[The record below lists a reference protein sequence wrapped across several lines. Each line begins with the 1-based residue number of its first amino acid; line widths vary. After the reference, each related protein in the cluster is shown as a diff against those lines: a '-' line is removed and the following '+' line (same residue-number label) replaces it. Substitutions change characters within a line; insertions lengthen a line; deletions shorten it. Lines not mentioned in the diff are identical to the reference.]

1 MTISV
6 GTLLFWGG
14 VAGAAVFTL
23 AGIIAFAV
31 LRRKGKALLRAIEEE
46 YQ

>member
-1 MTISV
+1 MTVST

-14 VAGAAVFTL
+14 IAGAAVFSL
-23 AGIIAFAV
+23 AGIIAFV
-31 LRRKGKALLRAIEEE
+31 LLRRKGKALLRAIEEE